1 MGVQWSIG
9 STQKNLQKIFGSY
22 NINPPE
28 TMHTTSTTFNLNS
41 LGPLPLGLGPLGPDS
56 LGPLDNSFHTDPLN
70 EQLLQ
75 LFEQSIFGNIGA
87 NLVPPEL
94 HRLSSL
100 TPLGLIPEP
109 YDHSNQR
116 NPFDEPLIA
125 LDEIEL
131 DEIEQLFD
139 GDLFGPDMV
148 DLLSI
153 PEPMVNPGEPTRTP
167 TPTPAP
173 TPAPTRAPAPTAAP
187 APTPANID
195 GFLVVNLS
203 SEPEPEPEHITPT
216 PMDHVL
222 ELEPSSPMVE
232 HITPT
237 PMDHVLE
244 LEPSS
249 PMVEHI
255 TPMESVLE
263 LEPSSPMVEHI
274 TPTSTPVPTPTPV
287 HTPME
292 SLHVPME
299 EPSVTPVTRATTP
312 VTRVVKRKN
321 DPTEYNFQSRKVLK
335 NALDVLHQGIH
346 AHAMQKDLQVYL
358 SSTVRSLTNTFNNAY
373 TTPLSLF
380 LPPNNGQIGTIRNKL
395 KLQKIKI
402 LETTAATIVVE
413 EVQNAVVQPKQWT
426 FTFHNN
432 EWVCGSAVLFF

>member
-1 MGVQWSIG
+1 
-9 STQKNLQKIFGSY
+9 
-22 NINPPE
+22 
-28 TMHTTSTTFNLNS
+28 MHTTSTTFNLNS
-41 LGPLPLGLGPLGPDS
+41 LGPLSLGPGPLGPDS

-187 APTPANID
+187 AHTPANID

-203 SEPEPEPEHITPT
+203 SEPEPEPEP
-216 PMDHVL
+216 
-222 ELEPSSPMVE
+222 E

-335 NALDVLHQGIH
+335 NALDVLHQGIR
-346 AHAMQKDLQVYL
+346 AHVMQNDLQVYL

-380 LPPNNGQIGTIRNKL
+380 LPPNNGQFGTIRNKL